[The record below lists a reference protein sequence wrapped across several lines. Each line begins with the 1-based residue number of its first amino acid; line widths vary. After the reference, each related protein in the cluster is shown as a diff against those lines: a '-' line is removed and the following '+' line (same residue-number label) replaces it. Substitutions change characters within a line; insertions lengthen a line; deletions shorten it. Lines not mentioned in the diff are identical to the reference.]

1 MDTESPTSGKT
12 DSDATPQDGRELK
25 KSSRPEQT
33 TRPVILVIEEEPLVD
48 VLADDLELRFA
59 GEFLVLHEGSA
70 HSGLRALETLAEKD
84 NPVAL
89 IIAGESIGGTD
100 GGVQILASAKEL
112 HPSAKRV
119 LLVGR
124 DYAQTNPVVKA
135 MTLGQID
142 FHLTKPW
149 RRDKTLYPAVTEFLA
164 NWTAAH
170 DTPSGGIFQIVGPR
184 DTPRAPEIREILT
197 SMGMPF
203 ICHSEDSETGSRLLE
218 QSGRQD
224 SALPVMIRY
233 DGMSLAA
240 PSAPQV
246 LEALGMRTRA
256 SAKTCDLAILG
267 AGPAG
272 LAAAVY
278 GASEGLETI
287 LVGEAA
293 GGQAGTSSLIRN
305 YLGFAHGVS
314 GQDFVVEACEQAW
327 LFGADLVYS
336 QTATGLTLEETDK
349 IVRISDGTQV
359 SARAVILAVGVSWR
373 RLGVPSVEGL
383 IGAGVFYGAATS
395 EVKAMAGQDVYVVG
409 AGNSAGQAALSLADH
424 AASVTI
430 VMRGDSLRA
439 SMSEYLITELSERPN
454 VTVRANS
461 EVTGGGGNGRLEE
474 LELLDRSS
482 GTSETVLAGA
492 LFVMIGAEPET
503 DWLPGAVA
511 RDEAGYIL
519 TGRDLDQG
527 TAPGQWPLERPP
539 LSLETSVPGVFAA
552 GDVRSRSVKRVASAV
567 GEGAAAVQMLH
578 EYLGE
583 LEETATAA

>member
-1 MDTESPTSGKT
+1 MTLASADQ
-12 DSDATPQDGRELK
+12 A
-25 KSSRPEQT
+25 

-48 VLADDLELRFA
+48 VLADDLKLRFA
-59 GEFLVLHEGSA
+59 GEFRVLHESSA
-70 HSGLRALETLAEKD
+70 DAGLRTLEELAAKED
-84 NPVAL
+84 AVAL
-89 IIAGESIGGTD
+89 VIAGESIGGTD
-100 GGVQILASAKEL
+100 GGVQILAGAKGL
-112 HPSAKRV
+112 HPLAKRV

-124 DYAQTNPVVKA
+124 NYTTTNPVVKA
-135 MTLGQID
+135 MTFGQID
-142 FHLTKPW
+142 YHLTKPW
-149 RRDKTLYPAVTEFLA
+149 RRDKNLYPAVTEFLA

-170 DTPSGGIFQIVGPR
+170 NTPSGGIFQIVGPR
-184 DTPRAPEIREILT
+184 DTPRALEIREILT

-203 ICHSEDSETGSRLLE
+203 ICHSEDSEAGRQLLE

-233 DGMSLAA
+233 DGLSFAA

-246 LEALGMRTRA
+246 LEALGMRTRT
-256 SAKTCDLAILG
+256 SAKRCDLAILG

-278 GASEGLETI
+278 GASEGLETT

-336 QTATGLTLEETDK
+336 QSATGLTLEGTDK
-349 IVRISDGTQV
+349 IVRMSDGTQV
-359 SARAVILAVGVSWR
+359 TTKAVIIAVGVSWR
-373 RLGVPSVEGL
+373 RLGVPAVEAL
-383 IGAGVFYGAATS
+383 IGAGVFYGAAGS
-395 EVKAMAGQDVYVVG
+395 EVKAMQGQDVYVVG

-430 VMRGDSLRA
+430 VMRGESLRT
-439 SMSEYLITELSERPN
+439 SMSEYLITELSGRPN
-454 VTVRANS
+454 VAIRATS
-461 EVTGGGGNGRLEE
+461 EVVGGGGNGRLER
-474 LELLDRSS
+474 LELLDRSTGS
-482 GTSETVLAGA
+482 TETVDAGA

-503 DWLPGAVA
+503 DWLPAAVA
-511 RDEAGYIL
+511 RDDGGYIL
-519 TGRDLDQG
+519 TGRDLEHGSD
-527 TAPGQWPLERPP
+527 PGQWPLERPP
-539 LSLETSVPGVFAA
+539 LPLETSVPGVFAA

-567 GEGAAAVQMLH
+567 GEGAAAVQM
-578 EYLGE
+578 
-583 LEETATAA
+583 

>member
-1 MDTESPTSGKT
+1 MNIESPTPGGT
-12 DSDATPQDGRELK
+12 DSDADPQGGREQET
-25 KSSRPEQT
+25 SSRLEQT
-33 TRPVILVIEEEPLVD
+33 ARPVILVIEEEPLVD
-48 VLADDLELRFA
+48 VLADDLQLRFA
-59 GEFLVLHEGSA
+59 GEFRVLHERSA
-70 HSGLRALETLAEKD
+70 RNGLRALEGLAEERD
-84 NPVAL
+84 PVAL
-89 IIAGESIGGTD
+89 VIAGESIGGSD
-100 GGVQILASAKEL
+100 GGVEILAGVKDL

-119 LLVGR
+119 LLVSR
-124 DYAQTNPVVKA
+124 NYTPANPVVKA

-142 FHLTKPW
+142 YHLTKPW

-164 NWTAAH
+164 SWTAAH

-184 DTPRAPEIREILT
+184 DTPRALEIREILT

-203 ICHSEDSETGSRLLE
+203 LCHSEDSETGHRLLE

-233 DGMSLAA
+233 DGLSLAA

-256 SAKTCDLAILG
+256 SSKTCDLAILG

-287 LVGEAA
+287 AVGEAA

-336 QTATGLTLEETDK
+336 QSATGLTLEGTDK
-349 IVRISDGTQV
+349 IVRMSDGTQV
-359 SARAVILAVGVSWR
+359 TAKAVIIAIGVSWR
-373 RLGVPSVEGL
+373 RLGVPTVEAL

-430 VMRGDSLRA
+430 AMRGDSLRA
-439 SMSEYLITELSERPN
+439 STSEYLITELSERPN
-454 VTVRANS
+454 VTFRANS

-474 LELLDRSS
+474 LELLDRST
-482 GTSETVLAGA
+482 GTSEKVPAGA
-492 LFVMIGAEPET
+492 LFVMIGAEPKT

-511 RDEAGYIL
+511 RDESGYIL
-519 TGRDLDQG
+519 TGRDLKHG